1 MASRSFRAQND
12 RAQMY
17 TRDLIENEEP
27 SDLSSRTDAL
37 STYDVDPQ
45 SSHPATKPK
54 KNAKKMSNVR
64 QQEDNHSL
72 ASTSSEEEIPQEPLT
87 CNVEPGNSLSKRRA
101 RHHTRSRQFNNTFT
115 QATQTDWHRIK
126 LLSVVEEGD
135 LDCKYQVTSA
145 RDWLGYGPYSVSIGR
160 KPSCTC
166 KDFLK
171 GRVVKIC
178 KHLIWVYVVVLGW
191 KVWCPTTGCTY
202 WTRSTINFS
211 KCTASASYSGSVDRE
226 ACF

>member
-1 MASRSFRAQND
+1 MQIFPAFARKNAPATNLAEVIHSKWKTTGGTHLSLVDAAAEDIKDSLLLEWQHRGYEAGIFHGGKGPGVSTMASRSLRAQND

-17 TRDLIENEEP
+17 IRDLIENEEP

-87 CNVEPGNSLSKRRA
+87 CNVEPGNSLIKRRA
-101 RHHTRSRQFNNTFT
+101 RRPTRSLN
-115 QATQTDWHRIK
+115 
-126 LLSVVEEGD
+126 
-135 LDCKYQVTSA
+135 
-145 RDWLGYGPYSVSIGR
+145 
-160 KPSCTC
+160 
-166 KDFLK
+166 
-171 GRVVKIC
+171 
-178 KHLIWVYVVVLGW
+178 W
-191 KVWCPTTGCTY
+191 K
-202 WTRSTINFS
+202 RLN
-211 KCTASASYSGSVDRE
+211 
-226 ACF
+226 